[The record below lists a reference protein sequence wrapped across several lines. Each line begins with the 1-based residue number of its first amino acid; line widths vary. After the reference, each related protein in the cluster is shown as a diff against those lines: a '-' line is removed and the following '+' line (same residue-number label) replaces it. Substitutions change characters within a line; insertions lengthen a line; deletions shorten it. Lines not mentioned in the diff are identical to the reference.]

1 MNLDAVISGTLNDID
16 ALVGPR
22 GMPRTVLVP
31 FARVES
37 MYRARF
43 SAAGLGGEDSY
54 YQGLRTLSSI
64 LSRRGMLFAHGARV

>member
-1 MNLDAVISGTLNDID
+1 MSMDKILSETLSDID
-16 ALVGPR
+16 PLVGPR

-31 FARVES
+31 FVRIES

-43 SAAGLGGEDSY
+43 SAAGLGGEDNY